1 MTNANVAAQLTNP
14 QWVEAALLEG
24 LRRQTDLYNEL
35 FPIVELAHNAFQSG
49 RDAHDQIQTM
59 NEKIAEIESS
69 ELEVAPF
76 KTAWASFGQRS
87 ADLNTAKM
95 ELQIAIKKSLEKTTV
110 IEKLIQSAMDSL
122 SPKMNQQIVK
132 SKMFRA
138 YTAQ

>member
-1 MTNANVAAQLTNP
+1 MSNANIATQLTNP
-14 QWVEAALLEG
+14 QVVEVALVEG

-59 NEKIAEIESS
+59 KEKIGEIESS
-69 ELEVAPF
+69 EIDIAPF
-76 KTAWASFGQRS
+76 KKAWASLGQKSSVLNS
-87 ADLNTAKM
+87 AKT

-138 YTAQ
+138 YTSQ